1 MTGTALQTRHKR
13 VRLTHISILLA
24 LVLVIMLLFLAAST
38 IADADARQMMM
49 RGDLL
54 FTFAFS
60 VGYAA
65 AFAFC
70 LVLCLG
76 SCTALAGVVAKRG
89 GHSSWLTWLTLPQSL
104 HWTRAGSGAYG
115 RLHASI
121 SHRLNTVLGAW

>member
-1 MTGTALQTRHKR
+1 MTGIALQTRRNR

-24 LVLVIMLLFLAAST
+24 LILVIMLLFLMASM
-38 IADADARQMMM
+38 IADADARQIMM

-54 FTFAFS
+54 FTFGFS
-60 VGYAA
+60 VGYVAS
-65 AFAFC
+65 FAFC

-76 SCTALAGVVAKRG
+76 SRTVLAGVVAKRG

-104 HWTRAGSGAYG
+104 HWTRVGSGAYG

-121 SHRLNTVLGAW
+121 SQRPNTLLGAW

>member
-1 MTGTALQTRHKR
+1 MTGTAVQTRHKSVR
-13 VRLTHISILLA
+13 VSHFSILLA
-24 LVLVIMLLFLAAST
+24 LVLAHMLLFLTASM
-38 IADADARQMMM
+38 IADAEARQIMM

-76 SCTALAGVVAKRG
+76 SRTILAGVVAKRG
-89 GHSSWLTWLTLPQSL
+89 GRPSWLKWLTLPQSL
-104 HWTRAGSGAYG
+104 HWTRVGSGAFG
-115 RLHASI
+115 RPRASI
-121 SHRLNTVLGAW
+121 PQRPNTLLGAW